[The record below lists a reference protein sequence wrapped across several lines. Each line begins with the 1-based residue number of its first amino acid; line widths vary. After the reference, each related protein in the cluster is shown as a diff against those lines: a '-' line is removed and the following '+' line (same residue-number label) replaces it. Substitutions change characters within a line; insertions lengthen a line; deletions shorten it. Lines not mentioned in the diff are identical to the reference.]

1 MQLVK
6 VAVQIWANI
15 QPHDKP
21 SQMTFDLANT
31 SHWKPFFH
39 KGFHNPGLPSIQVK
53 CFVRV
58 YDMPAVLFSQTL
70 CWTALTTIMNLTDRQ

>member
-39 KGFHNPGLPSIQVK
+39 KGFHNPGLPSIQVN
-53 CFVRV
+53 CCECV
-58 YDMPAVLFSQTL
+58 YDMPAVLLFVLDSIYL
-70 CWTALTTIMNLTDRQ
+70 YD